1 MKINGATL
9 TGTTKVSLF
18 KGRYK
23 YIYGVNGGG
32 RGIRWSGEGD
42 AEPIGVQAPTVALT
56 MSTTA
61 STANIVAA
69 VQVVASGSGFFQP
82 PTVTFSGG
90 GLTAGDPNH
99 AQGLARLKNG
109 GVGNIVITKTGSGY
123 TSRPQI
129 ALSGGR
135 GTGATV
141 TVGVDG
147 SLGSVIPTNS
157 GSGYTNGATISFSGG
172 GLVDAIGEVDITNGR
187 VSGVRIINPGSGAT
201 TTASATIYA
210 VSGGT
215 AAAAK
220 CVMSYAVTALTVTG
234 GTGFAA
240 TVPVTF
246 SSISG
251 SGAAAYC
258 NAAASTAPGVPV
270 DPVITSRGAYAV
282 KPTASVLGTPARA
295 EALIRAPMRGSYRCG
310 YRYVD
315 DTLIAEGGPIPSSLS
330 ELVTI
335 EAGDGASA
343 FVWNWA
349 NTGADARAA
358 AVELWRTSA
367 NQAVVLYRVALLE
380 RSGGVLPSTYAD
392 TMDEATLID
401 STRDGYALMPITLP
415 SGQLNAYRFAVP
427 PADMEDACW
436 FQDRAW
442 YGANTN
448 GTRPNSLL
456 FSEVDE
462 PESVADVNEVVVQN
476 NTGSQ
481 DKVVAL
487 IPYGAMLLVA
497 QERHMYR
504 LTYVAQPV
512 IDAAITLAGYR
523 GLLNK
528 RCWTTFEGGL
538 YCVDSFG
545 MYGFDGS
552 TMEPL
557 SVAVDDYWRDG
568 VIDFSK
574 SANFFVQADSPSR
587 VIRFHY
593 CKSTDGTT
601 PPRALCYSLATKTWW
616 EETYPQGIGA
626 SAVVRLNGKQSLVCG
641 TSDGKLLKANS
652 GLVDSS
658 GGTTASIPYE
668 LRTGPLTITDEPT
681 RQIGVLYQPTATTAG
696 LTLKVHYNNSSTA
709 RSNAVDSDRGEGVVA
724 SPSGVVIDMRT
735 GRSALGDSNGYS
747 TARYSGRANDRSA
760 GADRHLAVNLSG
772 SQSSSPIV
780 LHGVTIGG
788 VTA

>member
-9 TGTTKVSLF
+9 TGSTKVSLF
-18 KGRYK
+18 KGRHK

-32 RGIRWSGEGD
+32 RGIRWSGSGE
-42 AEPIGVQAPTVALT
+42 AEYIGMQAPTAALT
-56 MSTTA
+56 MTTTA

-69 VQVVASGSGFFQP
+69 VEVIASGGGYYQP

-90 GLTAGDPNH
+90 GLTSGDTRH

-109 GVGNIVITKTGSGY
+109 GVANVVITNAGRDY
-123 TSRPQI
+123 TSRPQVAI
-129 ALSGGR
+129 SGGR
-135 GTGATV
+135 GSGATV
-141 TVGVDG
+141 SVGVDG
-147 SLGSVIPTNS
+147 GVAAVIPTNA
-157 GSGYTNGATISFSGG
+157 GSGYTNGATISFFGNTG
-172 GLVDAIGEVDITNGR
+172 FTGAIGEVDITDGR
-187 VSGVRIINPGSGAT
+187 VSGVRVINPGSGAT
-201 TTASATIYA
+201 AAATATIYA

-215 AAAAK
+215 SAAVK
-220 CVMSYAVTALTVTG
+220 CVMSYSVTALTVTG
-234 GTGFAA
+234 GTGFAG
-240 TVPVTF
+240 TVPVQF

-258 NAAASTAPGVPV
+258 IANETGAPTN
-270 DPVITSRGAYAV
+270 PVITSRGAYAV
-282 KPTASVLGTPARA
+282 IPTASVLGTAARA

-310 YRYVD
+310 YRYID
-315 DTLIAEGGPIPSSLS
+315 NTLIADGGPVPSSLS
-330 ELVTI
+330 ELVTV
-335 EAGDGASA
+335 EAASGASA
-343 FVWNWA
+343 FVWNWS
-349 NTGADARAA
+349 NSGADSRVA

-367 NQAVVLYRVALLE
+367 NQAVVLYRIALLE
-380 RSGGVLPSTYAD
+380 KSGGVLPSTYTD

-401 STRDGYALMPITLP
+401 STRSGYALMPITLP
-415 SGQLNAYRFAVP
+415 SGQLNAYRFVVP
-427 PADMEDACW
+427 PTDMEDACW

-462 PESVADVNEVVVQN
+462 PESVPDVNEVVIQN

-481 DKVVAL
+481 DKVIAL
-487 IPYGAMLLVA
+487 IPYGAMMLVA

-528 RCWTTFEGGL
+528 RCWATFEGGL

-552 TMEPL
+552 SMEPL
-557 SVAVDDYWRDG
+557 SAAVDDYWRDG

-574 SANFFVQADSPSR
+574 SANFFVQADPPAR

-593 CKSTDGTT
+593 CKSTDGVI
-601 PPRALCYSLATKTWW
+601 PPRALCYCLATKTWW
-616 EETYPQGIGA
+616 EEVYPQGVGA
-626 SAVVRLNGKQSLVCG
+626 STIIRVNGKQSLVCG
-641 TSDGKLLKANS
+641 SSDGKLLAANS

-658 GGTTASIPYE
+658 GNTTASIPYE
-668 LRTGPLTITDEPT
+668 LRTGPMTITDEPT
-681 RQIGVLYQPTATTAG
+681 RQIGVLYKPTATTSD
-696 LTLKVHYNNSSTA
+696 LTLRVHYNNSPTY
-709 RSNAVDSDRGEGVVA
+709 RQNAVNSDRGEGVVA
-724 SPSGVVIDMRT
+724 SPTGVVIDMRT
-735 GRSALGDSNGYS
+735 ARSALGDSTGYS

-772 SQSSSPIV
+772 SQSGSPIV

>member
-1 MKINGATL
+1 MKINGASL
-9 TGTTKVSLF
+9 TGSTKVSLL

-42 AEPIGVQAPTVALT
+42 AEYIGMQAPTAAL
-56 MSTTA
+56 SIGTTA

-69 VQVVASGSGFFQP
+69 VNLLASGSGYYRP
-82 PTVTFSGG
+82 PDVKFSGG
-90 GLTAGDPNH
+90 GLTSGDPRH
-99 AQGLARLKNG
+99 AIGQARLKNG
-109 GVGNIVITKTGSGY
+109 GVAAIIITKAGSGY

-129 ALSGGR
+129 AISGGR

-147 SLGSVIPTNS
+147 SLGSVIPTAQ

-172 GLVDAIGEVDITNGR
+172 GLTGAIGEVDITDGR
-187 VSGVRIINPGSGAT
+187 VSGVRIVNPGSAATTGAT
-201 TTASATIYA
+201 ATISA
-210 VSGGT
+210 VSGGSG
-215 AAAAK
+215 ASAL
-220 CVMSYAVTALTVTG
+220 CIMSYAVTSLTVTG
-234 GTGFAA
+234 GTGYAGS
-240 TVPVTF
+240 VPVSF

-258 NAAASTAPGVPV
+258 TANSSGAPET
-270 DPVITSRGAYAV
+270 PVITSRGAYAV
-282 KPTASVLGTPARA
+282 KPTANVDGSTARA
-295 EALIRAPMRGSYRCG
+295 EALIREPMKGTYRCG
-310 YRYVD
+310 FRYVD
-315 DTLIAEGGPIPSSLS
+315 STPISEGGPIPSSLS
-330 ELVTI
+330 DLVTV
-335 EAGDGASA
+335 DASTGVGT
-343 FVWNWA
+343 FTWSWT
-349 NTGADARAA
+349 NTAADSRAA

-380 RSGGVLPSTYAD
+380 RSSGTLPTTYSD
-392 TMDEATLID
+392 TMDEATLLD
-401 STRDGYALMPITLP
+401 PTRSDYALMPITLP

-427 PADMEDACW
+427 PTDMEDACW

-462 PESVADVNEVVVQN
+462 PESVPDVNEVVIQN

-481 DKVVAL
+481 DKVIAL
-487 IPYGAMLLVA
+487 IPYGAMMLVA

-512 IDAAITLAGYR
+512 IDAAISLAGYR

-528 RCWTTFEGGL
+528 RCWATFEGGL

-552 TMEPL
+552 SMEPL

-593 CKSTDGTT
+593 CKSTDSTT
-601 PPRALCYSLATKTWW
+601 PPRALCYSLATKSWW

-626 SAVVRLNGKQSLVCG
+626 STVIRLNGKQSLVCG
-641 TSDGKLLKANS
+641 TADGKLLKANS

-658 GGTTASIPYE
+658 GATTATIPYE
-668 LRTGPLTITDEPT
+668 LRTGPLVITDEPT
-681 RQIGVLYQPTATTAG
+681 RQIGVLYKPTATTSD

-724 SPSGVVIDMRT
+724 SPAGVVIDMRV
-735 GRSALGDSNGYS
+735 GRSALGDSTGYS
-747 TARYSGRANDRSA
+747 TARYSGRASDRSS
-760 GADRHLAVNLSG
+760 GADRHLSVALSG

>member
-9 TGTTKVSLF
+9 TGTTKVSLL

-32 RGIRWSGEGD
+32 RGIRWSGDGD
-42 AEPIGVQAPTVALT
+42 AEYIGMQAPTAAL
-56 MSTTA
+56 SIGTTA
-61 STANIVAA
+61 TTTSIVAA
-69 VQVVASGSGFFQP
+69 VNLLASGSGYYRP

-90 GLTAGDPNH
+90 GLTSGDPRH
-99 AQGLARLKNG
+99 AIGEAKLKNG
-109 GVGNIVITKTGSGY
+109 GVAAIIITKAGSGY

-129 ALSGGR
+129 AISGGR

-141 TVGVDG
+141 AVGVDG
-147 SLGSVIPTNS
+147 SLGSVIPAVQ
-157 GSGYTNGATISFSGG
+157 GSGYTNGAVISFSGG
-172 GLVDAIGEVDITNGR
+172 GLTGAIGEVDITDGR
-187 VSGVRIINPGSGAT
+187 VSGVRIVNPGSGAT
-201 TTASATIYA
+201 TGATATITA
-210 VSGGT
+210 VSGGSS
-215 AAAAK
+215 ASAL
-220 CVMSYAVTALTVTG
+220 CIMSYAVTALTVTG
-234 GTGFAA
+234 GTGYAGS
-240 TVPVTF
+240 VPVSF

-258 NAAASTAPGVPV
+258 TANESGAPV
-270 DPVITSRGAYAV
+270 SPVITARGAYAV
-282 KPTASVLGTPARA
+282 KPTANVDGSTARA
-295 EALIRAPMRGSYRCG
+295 EALIREPMKGTYRCG
-310 YRYVD
+310 FRYVD
-315 DTLIAEGGPIPSSLS
+315 STPISEGGPIPSSIS
-330 ELVTI
+330 SLVTV
-335 EAGDGASA
+335 EAG
-343 FVWNWA
+343 
-349 NTGADARAA
+349 TGAGTLNWSWSNSAADSRAA

-367 NQAVVLYRVALLE
+367 NQAVVLYRIALLE
-380 RSGGVLPSTYAD
+380 RASGVLPTTHTD
-392 TMDEATLID
+392 TMDEATLLD
-401 STRDGYALMPITLP
+401 PTRSGYALMPITLP
-415 SGQLNAYRFAVP
+415 SGQLNAYRFAP
-427 PADMEDACW
+427 PPTDMEDACW

-462 PESVADVNEVVVQN
+462 PESVPDVNEVVIQN

-481 DKVVAL
+481 DKVIAL

-528 RCWTTFEGGL
+528 RCWATFEGGL

-574 SANFFVQADSPSR
+574 SSNFFVQADSPSR

-593 CKSTDGTT
+593 CKPTDGTT

-616 EETYPQGIGA
+616 EETYPQGVGA
-626 SAVVRLNGKQSLVCG
+626 AAVIRVNGKQSLVCG

-658 GGTTASIPYE
+658 GATTASIPYE
-668 LRTGPLTITDEPT
+668 LRTGPLTITDEST
-681 RQIGVLYQPTATTAG
+681 RQIGVLYKPTATTAD
-696 LTLKVHYNNSSTA
+696 LSLKVHYNNSATA

-724 SPSGVVIDMRT
+724 SPAGVVIDMRT
-735 GRSALGDSNGYS
+735 ARSALGDSTGYS

-760 GADRHLAVNLSG
+760 GADRHLAVDLSG

>member
-9 TGTTKVSLF
+9 TGSTKVSLF

-42 AEPIGVQAPTVALT
+42 AETIGMQAPTSSLT

-69 VQVVASGSGFFQP
+69 VEVVASGSAYFQP
-82 PTVTFSGG
+82 PNVTFSGG
-90 GLTAGDPNH
+90 GLTAGDPRH
-99 AQGLARLKNG
+99 AQGLAKLKNG
-109 GVGNIVITKTGSGY
+109 GVANVVVTNAGKDY
-123 TSRPQI
+123 TSRPQVSF
-129 ALSGGR
+129 SGGR
-135 GTGATV
+135 GAGATV
-141 TVGVDG
+141 AVGVDG
-147 SLGSVIPTNS
+147 GIGAVIPTAS
-157 GSGYTNGATISFSGG
+157 GSGYTNGATIGFFGNTG
-172 GLVDAIGEVDITNGR
+172 FTGAIGEVDISSGR
-187 VSGVRIINPGSGAT
+187 VVGVRVINPGSGAT
-201 TTASATIYA
+201 TAATAVIYA

-215 AAAAK
+215 SATVK
-220 CVMSYAVTALTVTG
+220 CVMSYSVTALTVTG
-234 GTGFAA
+234 GTGYAGS
-240 TVPVTF
+240 VPVTF
-246 SSISG
+246 SSLSG
-251 SGAAAYC
+251 AGAAAYC
-258 NAAASTAPGVPV
+258 TANASGAPV
-270 DPVITSRGAYAV
+270 DPVITSRGAYSII
-282 KPTASVLGTPARA
+282 PTASVTGTVARA

-315 DTLIAEGGPIPSSLS
+315 NTLITEGGPIPSSLS
-330 ELVTI
+330 ELVTV
-335 EAGDGASA
+335 EAGEGASA
-343 FVWNWA
+343 FTWNWSNA
-349 NTGADARAA
+349 AADARAA

-380 RSGGVLPSTYAD
+380 RTGGVLPTTYTD

-401 STRDGYALMPITLP
+401 STRTGYALMPITLP

-427 PADMEDACW
+427 PTDMEDACW

-442 YGANTN
+442 YGGNTT

-462 PESVADVNEVVVQN
+462 PESVPDVNEVVVQN

-481 DKVVAL
+481 DRIVAL
-487 IPYGAMLLVA
+487 IPYGAMMIVA

-528 RCWTTFEGGL
+528 RCWATFEGGL

-574 SANFFVQADSPSR
+574 SANFFVQADPPAR

-593 CKSTDGTT
+593 CKSSDGTT
-601 PPRALCYSLATKTWW
+601 PPRALCYSLATKAWW
-616 EETYPQGIGA
+616 EEVYPQGVGA
-626 SAVVRLNGKQSLVCG
+626 SAVLRVGGKQSLVCG
-641 TSDGKLLKANS
+641 TADGKLLKSNT

-658 GGTTASIPYE
+658 GSTTATIPYE

-681 RQIGVLYQPTATTAG
+681 RQIGVLYKPTATTSD
-696 LTLKVHYNNSSTA
+696 LTLRVHYNNSSTY
-709 RSNAVDSDRGEGVVA
+709 RQNAVDSDRGEGVVA
-724 SPSGVVIDMRT
+724 SPTGVVIDMRT
-735 GRSALGDSNGYS
+735 ARSSLGDSTGYA

-760 GADRHLAVNLSG
+760 GADRHLAVDLSG
-772 SQSSSPIV
+772 SQSGSPIV